1 MTSSVRVQAF
11 TTYKNNPPISKLDK
25 NRPYLYNV
33 SMAKKENAVALNYN
47 PELAKKFHEASQKKT
62 DIQDFIQEF
71 LVQFLSVDTK
81 TAYIKDLKFF
91 FDFLRS
97 GNVQISHPKEI
108 QSFHF
113 QLYRDHLM
121 ERGLSSATINRRLVC
136 IRSFMKWAI
145 AAKLMDHNPLDTVKL
160 PKVQT
165 ESPTVAFDDEEVTKM
180 ISAPDTGSHKGR
192 THRLVMVLLFHLG
205 LRRSELTNIKMHQF
219 AHDRGH
225 IVLRIHG
232 KGDKVRLVPINQHVH
247 EEVQNYLE
255 SLKARGIELGAEDYL
270 LQTETKKRNERPMD
284 GSTIF
289 RVIEKYARKV
299 GITKAVSPHSC
310 RATVISH
317 LLDTQNTAIRDVA
330 TFAGHANITTTERY
344 DKRRKNLDKSAA
356 YQVDFYKKD
365 A

>member
-1 MTSSVRVQAF
+1 
-11 TTYKNNPPISKLDK
+11 
-25 NRPYLYNV
+25 
-33 SMAKKENAVALNYN
+33 MAKKNSNALTVNFN
-47 PELAKKFHEASQKKT
+47 PDLAKKFQEASQKKT
-62 DIQDFIQEF
+62 NIKDFIQEF
-71 LVQFLSVDTK
+71 LVQFLSPDTK

-91 FDFLRS
+91 FDFLNS
-97 GNVQISHPKEI
+97 GNVAITHPKEI
-108 QSFHF
+108 ESYHF

-165 ESPTVAFDDEEVTKM
+165 ESPTVAFDDHEVALM
-180 ISAPDTGSHKGR
+180 ISAPDSTTHKGR

-205 LRRSELTNIKMHQF
+205 LRRSELTHIKMHQF
-219 AHDRGH
+219 AQDRGH
-225 IVLRIHG
+225 VVLRIHG
-232 KGDKVRLVPINQHVH
+232 KGDKVRLVPINKHVQD
-247 EEVQNYLE
+247 EIQSYVN
-255 SLKARGIELGAEDYL
+255 SLKNHDIELGSEDFL
-270 LQTETKKRNERPMD
+270 LQTEVNKKNTKPMD

-289 RVIEKYARKV
+289 RVIEKYARIV
-299 GITKAVSPHSC
+299 GITKDVSPHSC

>member
-1 MTSSVRVQAF
+1 
-11 TTYKNNPPISKLDK
+11 
-25 NRPYLYNV
+25 
-33 SMAKKENAVALNYN
+33 MAKKENAVALNYN
-47 PELAKKFHEASQKKT
+47 PDLARKFQEASQKKT

-71 LVQFLSVDTK
+71 LVQFLSEDTK

-97 GNVQISHPKEI
+97 GNVAISHPKEI

-121 ERGLSSATINRRLVC
+121 ERGLASATINRRLVC

-145 AAKLMDHNPLDTVKL
+145 AAKLIDHNPLDTVKL

-165 ESPTVAFDDEEVTKM
+165 ESPTVAFDDEEVLQM
-180 ISAPDTGSHKGR
+180 INAPDTSTHKGKN
-192 THRLVMVLLFHLG
+192 HRLIMVLLFHLG
-205 LRRSELTNIKMHQF
+205 LRRSELTNLQMHQLV
-219 AHDRGH
+219 HDRTH
-225 IVLRIHG
+225 WVLRIQG
-232 KGDKVRLVPINQHVH
+232 KGDKLRLIPLNEHVY
-247 EEVQNYLE
+247 EEI
-255 SLKARGIELGAEDYL
+255 GIYIAHLADHGIKLGPEDYL
-270 LQTETKKRNERPMD
+270 LQTELNKRNVRPMD

-289 RVIEKYARKV
+289 RTIEKYAKALN
-299 GITKAVSPHSC
+299 INKAVSPHSC

-330 TFAGHANITTTERY
+330 TFAGHSNITTTERY

>member
-1 MTSSVRVQAF
+1 M
-11 TTYKNNPPISKLDK
+11 SKKDSK
-25 NRPYLYNV
+25 
-33 SMAKKENAVALNYN
+33 AVALNYN
-47 PELAKKFHEASQKKT
+47 PDLARKFQEASQKKS
-62 DIQDFIQEF
+62 DIKDFIQEF
-71 LVQFLSVDTK
+71 LVQFLSKDTK

-91 FDFLRS
+91 FDFLKS
-97 GNVQISHPKEI
+97 GNVTIAHPKEI
-108 QSFHF
+108 QSYHF
-113 QLYRDHLM
+113 QLYRDHLL

-145 AAKLMDHNPLDTVKL
+145 AAKLIEFNPLDTVKL

-165 ESPTVAFDDEEVTKM
+165 ESPTVAFDDEEVLRM
-180 ISAPDTGSHKGR
+180 IGAPDTTTHKGR

-205 LRRSELTNIKMHQF
+205 LRRSELTHIKMHQF
-219 AHDRGH
+219 TQDRGH
-225 IVLRIHG
+225 MILRIHG
-232 KGDKVRLVPINQHVH
+232 KGDKVRLVPLNKHVQG
-247 EEVQNYLE
+247 EIEAYVGA
-255 SLKARGIELGAEDYL
+255 LKGHGVDLGAEDYL
-270 LQTETKKRNERPMD
+270 LQTEQKSRNSKPMD

-317 LLDTQNTAIRDVA
+317 LLDTQQAAIRDVA
-330 TFAGHANITTTERY
+330 TFAGHSNITTTERY

-356 YQVDFYKKD
+356 YQVDFKKE

>member
-1 MTSSVRVQAF
+1 
-11 TTYKNNPPISKLDK
+11 
-25 NRPYLYNV
+25 
-33 SMAKKENAVALNYN
+33 MAKKKSNALTVNYN
-47 PELAKKFHEASQKKT
+47 PDLARKFQEASQKKT
-62 DIQDFIQEF
+62 NIQDFIQEF
-71 LVQFLSVDTK
+71 LVQFLSPDTK

-91 FDFLRS
+91 FDFLNS
-97 GNVQISHPKEI
+97 GNVIISHPKEI
-108 QSFHF
+108 ESYHF

-165 ESPTVAFDDEEVTKM
+165 ESPTVAFDDHEVALM
-180 ISAPDTGSHKGR
+180 ISAPDSTTHRGR

-205 LRRSELTNIKMHQF
+205 LRRSELTHIKMHQF
-219 AHDRGH
+219 AQDRGH
-225 IVLRIHG
+225 VVLRIYG
-232 KGDKVRLVPINQHVH
+232 KGDKVRLVPINKHVQD
-247 EEVQNYLE
+247 EIQTYVN
-255 SLKARGIELGAEDYL
+255 SLKNHDIELGSEDFL
-270 LQTETKKRNERPMD
+270 LQTEVNKKNTKPMD

-289 RVIEKYARKV
+289 RVIEKYARIV
-299 GITKAVSPHSC
+299 GITKDVSPHSC

-356 YQVDFYKKD
+356 YQVDFYKKN

>member
-1 MTSSVRVQAF
+1 MGK
-11 TTYKNNPPISKLDK
+11 KNS
-25 NRPYLYNV
+25 
-33 SMAKKENAVALNYN
+33 ENAVALNYN
-47 PELAKKFHEASQKKT
+47 PDLARKFQEASQKKT

-71 LVQFLSVDTK
+71 LVQFLSPDTK

-97 GNVQISHPKEI
+97 GNVVVSHPKEI
-108 QSFHF
+108 QGYHF
-113 QLYRDHLM
+113 QLYRDHLL

-145 AAKLMDHNPLDTVKL
+145 AAKLIDHNPLDTVKL

-165 ESPTVAFDDEEVTKM
+165 ESPTVAFDDEEVSRM
-180 ISAPDTGSHKGR
+180 IGAPDAHTHKGR

-219 AHDRGH
+219 AHDRAH
-225 IVLRIHG
+225 FVLRIHG
-232 KGDKVRLVPINQHVH
+232 KGDKVRLVPINQHV
-247 EEVQNYLE
+247 EGEIKNYIE
-255 SLKARGIELGAEDYL
+255 HLKSNGIELGAEDYL
-270 LQTETKKRNERPMD
+270 LQTELNKRNSKPMD

-289 RVIEKYARKV
+289 RVIEKYARQV
-299 GITKAVSPHSC
+299 GITKSVSPHSC

-356 YQVDFYKKD
+356 YAVDFYKKD